1 MTSAPDSAELT
12 TAETASTA
20 GAVPKSLKAEA
31 TRRRTFAVISHPDA
45 GKSTLTEA
53 LALHAKMISEAGA
66 VHGKAGRKSTV
77 SDWMEMEKA
86 RGISVSSTALQFNY
100 HSDETPDDQINVINL
115 VDTPGHSDFSEDT
128 YRVLTAVDAA
138 VMLIDAAKG
147 LEPQTLKLFQ
157 VCRHRG
163 IPVIT
168 VINKWDRPGR
178 TPLELLDEINDRIGL
193 VPTPL
198 YWPVGIAGD
207 FRGLLRRGLGD
218 AAGEPVE
225 YIRFTRTAGGAK
237 IAPEEI
243 LDADAAAARESDEW
257 VTAAEE
263 SELLSASGQ
272 DHDQELFLAGQ
283 TSPVI
288 FASAMLNFGVRQI
301 LDTLVALAP
310 PPGVRKDIADK
321 PREVTDPFS
330 AVVFKV
336 QAGMDTAHRDRLAFM
351 RVVSGVFERGMVVT
365 HAQTGKPFAT
375 KYALTVFGRDR
386 TTVENAY
393 PGDIVGLV
401 NANALAPGHTLFT
414 DKKVEF
420 PPIPSFAPEH
430 FSVLRAESASKYK
443 QFRRA
448 VDQLESE
455 GVVQILR
462 NDIRG
467 DASPVMAAVGP
478 MQFEV
483 VAARMKAEFNVEA
496 RMEPLGYALCRR
508 TDAESAVELGRQRGV
523 EVFTRTDGVLLAL
536 FSDKW
541 RLQYIQKEMPELT
554 LEPLV
559 AAGD

>member
-1 MTSAPDSAELT
+1 M
-12 TAETASTA
+12 TASPE
-20 GAVPKSLKAEA
+20 GLPAEVS
-31 TRRRTFAVISHPDA
+31 RRRTFAVISHPDA

-53 LALHAKMISEAGA
+53 LALHARMISEAGA
-66 VHGKAGRKSTV
+66 IHGKAGRRSTV

-100 HSDETPDDQINVINL
+100 RAEGADEDSVINL

-168 VINKWDRPGR
+168 VINKWDRPGQA
-178 TPLELLDEINDRIGL
+178 PLELLDEINERIGL
-193 VPTPL
+193 TPTPL
-198 YWPVGIAGD
+198 FLPVGIAGD
-207 FRGLLRRGLGD
+207 FRGLLRRGEEGAPL
-218 AAGEPVE
+218 E
-225 YIRFTRTAGGAK
+225 YIHFTRTAGGAT
-237 IAPEEI
+237 IAPEES
-243 LDADAAAARESDEW
+243 LTPAQAEAREGEAW
-257 VTAAEE
+257 TTAVEE
-263 SELLSASGQ
+263 SELLSATGQ

-288 FASAMLNFGVRQI
+288 YASAMLNFGVRQ
-301 LDTLVALAP
+301 LLETLVSLAP
-310 PPGVRKDIADK
+310 APGARADVNGK
-321 PREVTDPFS
+321 ERETTEPFS

-336 QAGMDTAHRDRLAFM
+336 QAGMDAAHRDRLAFM
-351 RVVSGVFERGMVVT
+351 RIVSGEFERGMVVT
-365 HAQTGKPFAT
+365 HAQTGRPFAT
-375 KYALTVFGRDR
+375 KYALTVFGRER
-386 TTVENAY
+386 TTVDTAY
-393 PGDIVGLV
+393 PGDVVGLV
-401 NANALAPGHTLFT
+401 NATALAPGHTLFV

-430 FSVLRAESASKYK
+430 FAVLRAQSAGKYK
-443 QFRRA
+443 QFRKA
-448 VDQLESE
+448 IDQLDSE
-455 GVVQILR
+455 GVVQVLR

-467 DASPVMAAVGP
+467 DAAPVLAAVGP

-483 VAARMKAEFNVEA
+483 VTARMTTEFSVET
-496 RMEPLGYALCRR
+496 RMENLPYTLARR
-508 TDAESAVELGRQRGV
+508 TDAASADELGRQRGV
-523 EVFTRTDGVLLAL
+523 EVFTRSDGALLAL

-541 RLQYIQKEMPELT
+541 RLQYIEKEFPKLT

-559 AAGD
+559 ATAD

>member
-1 MTSAPDSAELT
+1 MTTPPASDASTLASAERPG
-12 TAETASTA
+12 A
-20 GAVPKSLKAEA
+20 GRVGTEA
-31 TRRRTFAVISHPDA
+31 ARRRTFAVISHPDA

-53 LALHAKMISEAGA
+53 LALHAKVISEAGA

-86 RGISVSSTALQFNY
+86 RGISVSSTALQFEY
-100 HSDETPDDQINVINL
+100 APDTVGESDTPYVVNL

-178 TPLELLDEINDRIGL
+178 TPLELLDEISERIGL
-193 VPTPL
+193 TPTPL

-207 FRGLLRRGLGD
+207 FRGLLERGTD
-218 AAGEPVE
+218 GEATSYVH
-225 YIRFTRTAGGAK
+225 FTRTAGGAK
-237 IAPEEI
+237 IAPEEVM
-243 LDADAAAARESDEW
+243 DADAALAREGEEW
-257 VTAAEE
+257 TTATEE
-263 SELLSASGQ
+263 SQLLSATGQ
-272 DHDQELFLAGQ
+272 DHDQDEFVAGR

-310 PPGVRKDIADK
+310 APAARTAVDGSERA
-321 PREVTDPFS
+321 VTDPFS

-336 QAGMDTAHRDRLAFM
+336 QAGMDSAHRDRLAFM
-351 RVVSGVFERGMVVT
+351 RIVSGVFERGMVVT

-375 KYALTVFGRDR
+375 KYALTVFGRER
-386 TTVENAY
+386 TTVDDAY
-393 PGDIVGLV
+393 PGDVVGLV
-401 NANALAPGHTLFT
+401 NANALAPGHTLYL
-414 DKKVEF
+414 DGKVEF
-420 PPIPSFAPEH
+420 PPIPSFAPEF
-430 FSVLRAESASKYK
+430 FSILRAESAGKYK
-443 QFRRA
+443 QFRKA
-448 VDQLESE
+448 VDQLDSE

-462 NDIRG
+462 NDLRG

-483 VAARMKAEFNVEA
+483 VAARMKAEYGVEA
-496 RMEPLGYALCRR
+496 RMESLPYGIARR
-508 TDAESAVELGRQRGV
+508 TDAASADELNRQRGV
-523 EVFTRTDGVLLAL
+523 EVFTRSDGVMLAL
-536 FSDKW
+536 LSDKW
-541 RLQYIQKEMPELT
+541 RLQYILKEFPELT

-559 AAGD
+559 AGEDG